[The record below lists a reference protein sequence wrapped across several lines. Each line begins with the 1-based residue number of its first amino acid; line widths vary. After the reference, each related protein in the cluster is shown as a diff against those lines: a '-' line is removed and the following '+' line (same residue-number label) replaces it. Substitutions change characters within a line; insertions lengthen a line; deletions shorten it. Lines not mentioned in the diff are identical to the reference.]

1 MRLNKGFTIIE
12 LLIVIVIIG
21 ILVAITAVSY
31 TGVTNGANTAQN
43 QSNAKAT
50 KQALIACH
58 AKNGVFPTLTNAGI
72 NDCGAGMT
80 IPTNFTA
87 SATAPTASTTA
98 VIGISGANNTTGAIT
113 VTYWDLSSGTSATL

>member
-1 MRLNKGFTIIE
+1 MNKKNKGFTIIE

-50 KQALIACH
+50 KQALL
-58 AKNGVFPTLTNAGI
+58 FPEDEKFLRPMLVENALWP
-72 NDCGAGMT
+72 DR
-80 IPTNFTA
+80 
-87 SATAPTASTTA
+87 
-98 VIGISGANNTTGAIT
+98 
-113 VTYWDLSSGTSATL
+113 

>member
-31 TGVTNGANTAQN
+31 TGITNGANTATN
-43 QSNAKAT
+43 QANAKSV
-50 KQALIACH
+50 KQMAIACY
-58 AKNGVFPTLTNAGI
+58 AKNSAFPALTVAGL

-80 IPTNFTA
+80 LPTGVAIGTPSS
-87 SATAPTASTTA
+87 SAKGNIGLTT
-98 VIGISGANNTTGAIT
+98 SGADPV
-113 VTYWDLSSGTSATL
+113 VTYWDHATGAVATLN